1 MMMVMMMCKECKER
15 DATMR
20 LLMEKVDRIMD
31 LWEERQRIDR
41 ELNPMLRQLQTS
53 MAESVK
59 EEEED

>member
-1 MMMVMMMCKECKER
+1 MMMCKECKER